1 MKEASMRIADLEDRD
16 DDDDV
21 GASLGIAADMD
32 GEDDGDEDMLRLEN
46 GWELVELITD
56 VAKLYTLRQSEKKS

>member
-1 MKEASMRIADLEDRD
+1 MGIADLDERDDDDD

-21 GASLGIAADMD
+21 GASLGIAADID
-32 GEDDGDEDMLRLEN
+32 GEDDGDDEVLRLEN

-56 VAKLYTLRQSEKKS
+56 VAKLYTVRQSEKKS

>member
-1 MKEASMRIADLEDRD
+1 MGIADLEDRD

-21 GASLGIAADMD
+21 GASLGIAADID